1 MEYPIVYDSSF
12 LSRQNNLIDVFPVIA
27 GRQLE
32 DVIKAKMGSER
43 LHADKMYFSWL
54 DYDTEVGIIEEIYG
68 ASWTQKGF
76 AVQKLLV
83 VPADKRLCALSRNC
97 YQGYGCCAGFHSYGY
112 MGKDTRYYPYMPEF
126 NFSAADVSR
135 INRCELFGFERIVQ
149 LDGSLKY
156 CAYKSGNGVYAIDY
170 IWLYR
175 KYPVCEMLMKLN
187 IKRMWSEKA
196 LEFIAANK
204 DFQKWLF
211 KNSEKVSDMAFQTA
225 RNAFKKNANGDPQD
239 YLSSLKYRIQCGKD
253 VCFTNQ
259 AIYKKALKYA
269 AQEKLSD
276 YIKVNNI
283 ASESYGDYLTACD
296 WLHLD
301 FADTKVL
308 FPKDFQTMH
317 DDYTAQYAAYTKDV
331 EMKKHLQLSKKML
344 GTAKKFSFLGAFKD
358 DLYSVFVARSKGD
371 LISEG
376 EKLHH
381 CVGRM
386 DYDKRQADRTS
397 VICFIRKNGELETPF
412 VTAEI
417 KIGDS
422 RLSVNQCYGDKDS
435 VVHEVDEFV
444 DSWMRFANRE
454 YEKSAK
460 KKSHSRRNRK

>member
-1 MEYPIVYDSSF
+1 MEEVCDIFF
-12 LSRQNNLIDVFPVIA
+12 LRRQNNLIDVFPVIA

-32 DVIKAKMGSER
+32 DVIKAKMGNENFHSN
-43 LHADKMYFSWL
+43 LSYFSWL
-54 DYDTEVGIIEEIYG
+54 DFDCEIGIIEEVFG
-68 ASWTQKGF
+68 AKWNKKGF
-76 AVQKLLV
+76 TVQKLLV

-97 YQGYGCCAGFHSYGY
+97 YQGYGCGAGFHSYGY

-126 NFSAADVSR
+126 DFSAADVSR
-135 INRCELFGFERIVQ
+135 TNRCELFGFERIVQ
-149 LDGSLKY
+149 LDSSLKY

-175 KYPVCEMLMKLN
+175 KYPICEMLMKLN

-196 LEFIAANK
+196 LEFITTNK

-211 KNSEKVSDMAFQTA
+211 KNAEKVSDMAFHTA

-269 AQEKLSD
+269 TQEKLSD
-276 YIKVNNI
+276 YIKGNNI
-283 ASESYGDYLTACD
+283 ANESYGDYLTACD

-317 DDYTAQYAAYTKDV
+317 DDYTAQYAEYTKDV

-344 GTAKKFSFLGAFKD
+344 DTAKKFSFLGAFKD

-386 DYDKRQADRTS
+386 DYDRRQADGTS

-417 KIGDS
+417 KIS
-422 RLSVNQCYGDKDS
+422 ETKLTVNQCYGDYDR
-435 VVHEVDEFV
+435 VVHEIDGFV
-444 DSWMRFANRE
+444 DSWMRYSNRE
-454 YEKSAK
+454 YRKIK
-460 KKSHSRRNRK
+460 KEAARMIRDCVL

>member
-1 MEYPIVYDSSF
+1 
-12 LSRQNNLIDVFPVIA
+12 
-27 GRQLE
+27 
-32 DVIKAKMGSER
+32 
-43 LHADKMYFSWL
+43 
-54 DYDTEVGIIEEIYG
+54 
-68 ASWTQKGF
+68 
-76 AVQKLLV
+76 
-83 VPADKRLCALSRNC
+83 
-97 YQGYGCCAGFHSYGY
+97 
-112 MGKDTRYYPYMPEF
+112 MPEF

>member
-1 MEYPIVYDSSF
+1 MIEQICDNSF

-27 GRQLE
+27 GQPLE
-32 DVIKAKMGSER
+32 DVVKPKMGSER
-43 LHADKMYFSWL
+43 LNTDRMYFSWL
-54 DYDTEVGIIEEIYG
+54 DFDTEAGIIEEIYG

-97 YQGYGCCAGFHSYGY
+97 YQGYGCVAGFHSYGY
-112 MGKDTRYYPYMPEF
+112 TGKDTRYYPYMPEF
-126 NFSAADVSR
+126 DFSAADVSR

-156 CAYKSGNGVYAIDY
+156 CAYKSGNGIYAIDY
-170 IWLYR
+170 IGLYR
-175 KYPVCEMLMKLN
+175 KFPICEMLMKLN

-196 LEFIAANK
+196 LEFIVANK

-225 RNAFKKNANGDPQD
+225 KNAFRKNANGDPQD

-259 AIYKKALKYA
+259 AIYKKALRYA
-269 AQEKLSD
+269 TQEKLSD
-276 YIKVNNI
+276 YIKGNNI

-317 DDYTAQYAAYTKDV
+317 DDYTAQYAEYTKNV

-344 GTAKKFSFLGAFKD
+344 GTAKKFSFLGSFSD
-358 DLYSVFVARSKGD
+358 NSYSVVVARSKGD
-371 LISEG
+371 LINEG
-376 EKLHH
+376 ERLHH

-386 DYDKRQADRTS
+386 DYDRRQADGKS
-397 VICFIRKNGELETPF
+397 VICFIRKNDEPDSPF

-422 RLSVNQCYGDKDS
+422 RLSVNQCYGDKDN

-460 KKSHSRRNRK
+460 KRSHSRRNRK

>member
-1 MEYPIVYDSSF
+1 MIEQIYDNSF
-12 LSRQNNLIDVFPVIA
+12 LQRQNNQIDVFPLV
-27 GRQLE
+27 GGKQLE
-32 DVIKAKMGSER
+32 NAVKPLMGSES

-54 DYDTEVGIIEEIYG
+54 DFDTEAGIIEEIYG
-68 ASWTQKGF
+68 ANWTQKGF

-83 VPADKRLCALSRNC
+83 VPVDKRLCALSRNC
-97 YQGYGCCAGFHSYGY
+97 YQGYGCGAGFHSYGY
-112 MGKDTRYYPYMPEF
+112 MGKDTRYYSYMPEF
-126 NFSAADVSR
+126 DFSADDVSR

-175 KYPVCEMLMKLN
+175 KYPICEMLMKLN

-196 LEFIAANK
+196 LEFITTNK

-211 KNSEKVSDMAFQTA
+211 KNAEKVSDMAFQTA

-317 DDYTAQYAAYTKDV
+317 DDYTAQYAEYTKDV
-331 EMKKHLQLSKKML
+331 EMKKHLQLSMQLSKKML
-344 GTAKKFSFLGAFKD
+344 CTAKKFSFLGAFKD

-386 DYDKRQADRTS
+386 DYDKRQADGKS
-397 VICFIRKNGELETPF
+397 VICFIRKNDEPDRPF

-422 RLSVNQCYGDKDS
+422 RLSVNQCYGDKDN

-444 DSWMRFANRE
+444 DRWMRFSNRE
-454 YEKSAK
+454 YRKIK
-460 KKSHSRRNRK
+460 KGA

>member
-54 DYDTEVGIIEEIYG
+54 DFDTCVGIIEEIYG

-76 AVQKLLV
+76 TVQKLLV

-112 MGKDTRYYPYMPEF
+112 MKKDTMYYPYMPEF
-126 NFSAADVSR
+126 DFSAADMSKK
-135 INRCELFGFERIVQ
+135 NRYELFGFERIVQ

-156 CAYKSGNGVYAIDY
+156 CAYKSGNGIYAIDY
-170 IWLYR
+170 IGLYR

-211 KNSEKVSDMAFQTA
+211 KNAEKVSDMAFQTA
-225 RNAFKKNANGDPQD
+225 KNAFKKNANGDPQD

-253 VCFTNQ
+253 VRFTNQ

-269 AQEKLSD
+269 TQEKLSD

-317 DDYTAQYAAYTKDV
+317 DDYTAQYAEYTKDV

-344 GTAKKFSFLGAFKD
+344 CTAKKFSFLEAFKD

-386 DYDKRQADRTS
+386 DYDKRQADGAS

-417 KIGDS
+417 KIGDF

-454 YEKSAK
+454 YRKIK
-460 KKSHSRRNRK
+460 KGV

>member
-1 MEYPIVYDSSF
+1 MIEQICDNSF
-12 LSRQNNLIDVFPVIA
+12 LQRQNNLIDVFPLV
-27 GRQLE
+27 GGKQLE
-32 DVIKAKMGSER
+32 DAVKPIMGSER
-43 LHADKMYFSWL
+43 FHADKMYFSWL
-54 DYDTEVGIIEEIYG
+54 DYDTDVGIIEEIYG

-76 AVQKLLV
+76 IVQKLLV
-83 VPADKRLCALSRNC
+83 VPADKRLCALLRNC
-97 YQGYGCCAGFHSYGY
+97 YQGYGCASGFHSYGY
-112 MGKDTRYYPYMPEF
+112 RGKDVRYYPYMPEF
-126 NFSAADVSR
+126 DFSAVDVSK

-196 LEFIAANK
+196 LEFITTNK

-211 KNSEKVSDMAFQTA
+211 KNAEKVSGMAFQIA
-225 RNAFKKNANGDPQD
+225 KNAFKKNANGDPAD
-239 YLSSLKYRIQCGKD
+239 YQASLRFRIEAGKKASFD
-253 VCFTNQ
+253 NKAV
-259 AIYKKALKYA
+259 YKKALRYA
-269 AQEKLSD
+269 SQEKLYK
-276 YIKVNNI
+276 YIKEKSI
-283 ASESYGDYLTACD
+283 SKESYGDYLTACD

-308 FPKDFQTMH
+308 FPKDFQIMH
-317 DDYTAQYAAYTKDV
+317 DDYTAQYAEYTKNV

-344 GTAKKFSFLGAFKD
+344 ATAERFSFLCAFKD
-358 DLYSVFVARSKGD
+358 DLFSVVVARSKGD

-376 EKLHH
+376 ERLHH

-386 DYDKRQADRTS
+386 DYDKRQADGTS

-417 KIGDS
+417 KIS
-422 RLSVNQCYGDKDS
+422 ETKLTVNQCYGDYDR
-435 VVHEVDEFV
+435 VVHEVDGFV
-444 DSWMRFANRE
+444 DRWMRFSNRE
-454 YEKSAK
+454 Y
-460 KKSHSRRNRK
+460 RKIQKGA

>member
-32 DVIKAKMGSER
+32 DVIKAKMGNENFHSN
-43 LHADKMYFSWL
+43 LSYFSWL
-54 DYDTEVGIIEEIYG
+54 DFDSEIGIIEEIYG

-76 AVQKLLV
+76 TVQKLLV
-83 VPADKRLCALSRNC
+83 VPAEKGICPLSRNC
-97 YQGYGCCAGFHSYGY
+97 YQGCGCANGFHSYGY
-112 MGKDTRYYPYMPEF
+112 RGKDVRYSEF
-126 NFSAADVSR
+126 DFSAVDVSKISR
-135 INRCELFGFERIVQ
+135 HELYGFERIVR
-149 LDGSLKY
+149 LDDSLKY
-156 CAYKSGNGVYAIDY
+156 CAYKIGNGVYTIDY
-170 IWLYR
+170 IGLYR
-175 KYPVCEMLMKLN
+175 KYPICEMLMKLN

-196 LEFIAANK
+196 LEFITTNK

-211 KNSEKVSDMAFQTA
+211 KNAEKVSDMAFQTA

-269 AQEKLSD
+269 TQEKLSD

-317 DDYTAQYAAYTKDV
+317 DDYTAQYAEYTKDV
-331 EMKKHLQLSKKML
+331 EMKKHLQRSKKML
-344 GTAKKFSFLGAFKD
+344 DTAKKFSFLEAFKD

-386 DYDKRQADRTS
+386 DYDKRQADGTS
-397 VICFIRKNGELETPF
+397 VICFIRKNDEIEKPF

-422 RLSVNQCYGDKDS
+422 RLSVNQCYGDKDC

-444 DSWMRFANRE
+444 DSWMRFSNRE
-454 YEKSAK
+454 YRKIK
-460 KKSHSRRNRK
+460 KGV

>member
-1 MEYPIVYDSSF
+1 MEEVCDSSF
-12 LSRQNNLIDVFPVIA
+12 LRRQNNLIDVFPVIA

-32 DVIKAKMGSER
+32 DVIKAKMGNENFHSN
-43 LHADKMYFSWL
+43 LSYFSWL
-54 DYDTEVGIIEEIYG
+54 DFDSEIGIIEEVFG
-68 ASWTQKGF
+68 AKWNKKGF
-76 AVQKLLV
+76 TVQKLFV
-83 VPADKRLCALSRNC
+83 IPADKKYCALSRNSFYC
-97 YQGYGCCAGFHSYGY
+97 TGGSCSGFHSYGY
-112 MGKDTRYYPYMPEF
+112 DGKDSRLFYYQSGF
-126 NFSAADVSR
+126 DFTAIDTQRVGR
-135 INRCELFGFERIVQ
+135 KELFDLNRILY
-149 LDGSLKY
+149 LDDSLKY
-156 CAYKSGNGVYAIDY
+156 CAYKIGNGVYAIDY
-170 IWLYR
+170 IGLYR
-175 KYPVCEMLMKLN
+175 KYPICEMLMKLN

-196 LEFIAANK
+196 LEFITTNK

-211 KNSEKVSDMAFQTA
+211 KNAEKVSDMAFQTA

-253 VCFTNQ
+253 VRFTNE

-269 AQEKLSD
+269 TQEKLSD

-283 ASESYGDYLTACD
+283 ASESYGDYLIACD

-317 DDYTAQYAAYTKDV
+317 DDYTAQYAEYIKNV

-344 GTAKKFSFLGAFKD
+344 DTAKKFSFLGAFKD

-386 DYDKRQADRTS
+386 DYDKRQADGTS
-397 VICFIRKNGELETPF
+397 VICFIRKNDEIEKPF

-422 RLSVNQCYGDKDS
+422 RLSVNQCYGDKDT
-435 VVHEVDEFV
+435 VVHDVDSFV
-444 DSWMRFANRE
+444 DSWMKFSNRQYKKICQE
-454 YEKSAK
+454 AK
-460 KKSHSRRNRK
+460 K

>member
-1 MEYPIVYDSSF
+1 MIEQICDNSF
-12 LSRQNNLIDVFPVIA
+12 LRRQNNLIDVFPVIA

-32 DVIKAKMGSER
+32 DVIKAKMGNENFHSN
-43 LHADKMYFSWL
+43 LSYFSWL
-54 DYDTEVGIIEEIYG
+54 DFDSEIGIVEEIYG

-83 VPADKRLCALSRNC
+83 VPADKRFCVLSRNC
-97 YQGYGCCAGFHSYGY
+97 YQGCGCSAGFHSYGY
-112 MGKDTRYYPYMPEF
+112 RGKDVRYYPYMPEF
-126 NFSAADVSR
+126 DFSAVDIQKIVR
-135 INRCELFGFERIVQ
+135 EELFGLDRILW
-149 LDGSLKY
+149 LDSSLKY
-156 CAYKSGNGVYAIDY
+156 CAYKAGNGVYAIDY
-170 IWLYR
+170 IGLYR
-175 KYPVCEMLMKLN
+175 KYPICEMLMKLN

-196 LEFIAANK
+196 LEFITTNK

-211 KNSEKVSDMAFQTA
+211 KNAEKVSDMAFQTA

-253 VCFTNQ
+253 VRFTNE

-269 AQEKLSD
+269 TQEKLSD

-317 DDYTAQYAAYTKDV
+317 DDYTAQYAEYTKDV

-344 GTAKKFSFLGAFKD
+344 DTAKKFSFLGTFSD
-358 DLYSVFVARSKGD
+358 NSYSVFVARSKGD

-386 DYDKRQADRTS
+386 DYDKRQADGTS
-397 VICFIRKNGELETPF
+397 VICFIRKNGELEKPF

-417 KIGDS
+417 KIGEA
-422 RLSVNQCYGDKDS
+422 RLSVNQCYGDKDT
-435 VVHEVDEFV
+435 VVHEVDGFV
-444 DSWMRFANRE
+444 DSWMKFSNRE
-454 YEKSAK
+454 Y
-460 KKSHSRRNRK
+460 RKIQKGA